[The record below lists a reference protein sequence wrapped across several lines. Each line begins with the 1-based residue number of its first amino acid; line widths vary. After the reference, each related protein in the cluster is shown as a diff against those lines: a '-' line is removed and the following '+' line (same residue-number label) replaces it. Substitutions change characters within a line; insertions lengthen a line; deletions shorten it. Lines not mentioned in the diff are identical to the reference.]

1 MIDLKHVGMFL
12 GATNLEKQFD
22 LFIAL
27 SHLFFKTV
35 KNWTKY
41 YLLCHYTRVIFV
53 RCLIQIHNTKFT

>member
-35 KNWTKY
+35 KNCDQILLLEL
-41 YLLCHYTRVIFV
+41 YLYVV
-53 RCLIQIHNTKFT
+53 